1 MPGILGEK
9 HALLRCG
16 KAAAHHKDILSGEKL
31 SVAGGAVGH
40 APAPELL
47 LTPESHHAGL
57 SAGGQQHT
65 EAAQRPTAG
74 ADGFHIT
81 LQLQAGDL
89 CQ

>member
-1 MPGILGEK
+1 MVPGSVRRGLGAAEVVSPDEDGHMPGVLGEK

-47 LTPESHHAGL
+47 LTPESHHAGMG
-57 SAGGQQHT
+57 AGG
-65 EAAQRPTAG
+65 
-74 ADGFHIT
+74 
-81 LQLQAGDL
+81 
-89 CQ
+89 